1 MFYAVLKCIT
11 FKVGF
16 FVHKTTLKYI
26 YIGIK
31 VYSMLKLSLELTPS
45 IFDNEMSWNIL
56 RKFSLMKKQI
66 LAF

>member
-26 YIGIK
+26 YIGIN

-45 IFDNEMSWNIL
+45 IFDNEMS
-56 RKFSLMKKQI
+56 
-66 LAF
+66 